1 MQLPD
6 GSFRSLP
13 VGWTDLM
20 PVDPYVAV
28 GGGRSRFRIEDLL
41 ELVELI
47 RRTAPEDVKVNYV
60 QCVQLFLSRDSRGFT
75 PWSPRV

>member
-6 GSFRSLP
+6 GSFRSLT

-47 RRTAPEDVKVNYV
+47 RRTASEDVK
-60 QCVQLFLSRDSRGFT
+60 
-75 PWSPRV
+75 